1 MAIKTKKA
9 GIKRGSPVQIRPASP
24 KVSSIKDRVKQ
35 DAARASARSSS
46 SSGSTGPS
54 QRMKDKIKRDQSPTQ
69 MRNKKKS
76 YKARKK

>member
-1 MAIKTKKA
+1 MATKTKKA
-9 GIKRGSPVQIRPASP
+9 AIKRGSPVQIRPASP

-35 DAARASARSSS
+35 DAARASARP
-46 SSGSTGPS
+46 SGSGQPS